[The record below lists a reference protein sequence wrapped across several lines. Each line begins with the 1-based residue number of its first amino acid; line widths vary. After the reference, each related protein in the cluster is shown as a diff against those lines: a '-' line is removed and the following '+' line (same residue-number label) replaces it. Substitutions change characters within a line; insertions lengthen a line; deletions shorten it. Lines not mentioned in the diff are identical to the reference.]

1 MRTRARIKIAGL
13 VLGAALVGGAAW
25 ATTADGPV
33 VYTACKLDA
42 LGTIRLINPSLG
54 QSSLLGH
61 CTKFETQISWN
72 QAGAAGAAGPVG
84 PKGPAGVA
92 GPGGAAGPKG
102 DTGFTGPAGPAGA
115 DGKPGAKGDPC
126 LSSDPAC
133 VGAKGDPG
141 TPGSNGWNG
150 ADGANGTNGEA
161 GPKGDPCLPDVKGCQ
176 GPKGDTGAQGA
187 TGPQGPPGS
196 AAGTTS
202 TVTTLAHQAFGEPAV
217 TVPLTTSPEFGS
229 IVASCEASGSNAATL
244 GVLINV
250 YVDTSTASAG
260 RFFISEGFGAGRYPT
275 ATLRIKIAQAQFGS
289 PLAPQ
294 TFTGS
299 DSTMLRFATAPDGSP
314 TFASE
319 HISVGSEILP
329 DSSCRI
335 SITTDG

>member
-1 MRTRARIKIAGL
+1 
-13 VLGAALVGGAAW
+13 
-25 ATTADGPV
+25 
-33 VYTACKLDA
+33 
-42 LGTIRLINPSLG
+42 
-54 QSSLLGH
+54 
-61 CTKFETQISWN
+61 
-72 QAGAAGAAGPVG
+72 
-84 PKGPAGVA
+84 
-92 GPGGAAGPKG
+92 
-102 DTGFTGPAGPAGA
+102 
-115 DGKPGAKGDPC
+115 
-126 LSSDPAC
+126 
-133 VGAKGDPG
+133 
-141 TPGSNGWNG
+141 
-150 ADGANGTNGEA
+150 
-161 GPKGDPCLPDVKGCQ
+161 
-176 GPKGDTGAQGA
+176 
-187 TGPQGPPGS
+187 
-196 AAGTTS
+196 
-202 TVTTLAHQAFGEPAV
+202 VTTLAHQAFGEPAV